1 MGRRNGTRVDTL
13 LYVYRV
19 RRSGKAGSLRNR
31 LVGLRYLLFLLV
43 LAGAARTR
51 AQETVFDIP
60 SADVLDRG
68 KVYGELDGTIHPTDG
83 FSTFTPRVVVGLG
96 HNLEAGVNYNGLSAP
111 TLNEMVISPTIK
123 WRPWKKESAGWVFYV
138 CDDLFFPVSQR
149 SYDAGN
155 YVYAMFT
162 KTWAN
167 GTRLG
172 FGGYDFTKQVVATGN
187 RAGGQFTFERPLNK
201 RLTLAAEW
209 YTGNTTVG
217 YVNTGVIVKA
227 TSKLT
232 LYGAYQ
238 IGNSGV
244 TEGNHQF
251 LWEIGYNFN

>member
-1 MGRRNGTRVDTL
+1 
-13 LYVYRV
+13 
-19 RRSGKAGSLRNR
+19 
-31 LVGLRYLLFLLV
+31 VGLRYLLLSLV
-43 LAGAARTR
+43 ALAGAARAH
-51 AQETVFDIP
+51 AQETVFDVP
-60 SADVLDRG
+60 SADILDRG
-68 KVYGELDGTIHPTDG
+68 KVYGELDGTNNPTDG
-83 FSTFTPRVVVGLG
+83 FSTFTPRAVVGLG
-96 HNLEAGVNYNGLSAP
+96 RNLEAGVNYNGLSAP
-111 TLNEMVISPTIK
+111 TLGEMVISPTIK
-123 WRPWKKESAGWVFYV
+123 WRPWKKESAGWLFYV
-138 CDDLFFPVSQR
+138 GDDLFFPVSQR

-167 GTRLG
+167 GTRVG
-172 FGGYDFTKQVVATGN
+172 FGGYDFTRQVVATGN

-217 YVNTGVIVKA
+217 YVNTGIIIKA